1 MASPGASKKRKGSE
15 GPGGSRK
22 TQEDTGRPM
31 RTGPGEFGSQ
41 AKRSQPANPGGTVM
55 SQEKPGEVGAGR
67 DP

>member
-1 MASPGASKKRKGSE
+1 
-15 GPGGSRK
+15 
-22 TQEDTGRPM
+22 M
-31 RTGPGEFGSQ
+31 RTQRDPGPGEFGSQ